1 MIWRKVAMNYKNTVC
16 ATGARIILPALMLV
30 ALSSKGIC
38 GLVTGTSPKRN
49 TNIDYISKD
58 IPPVSVQPWKGN
70 TYQSMVPDTLD
81 LSERARLALH
91 GVMNILDPE
100 YDYELYWLAEFNRI
114 PPVAIHQTL
123 GPPWLDGE
131 NYKVMETIPL
141 LRLMGGSYEQLGVD
155 QRIRERTLHQI
166 GPDGLSYW
174 PEKGRPWQAIDIPV
188 DGWSPAIGDNMQGQ
202 ICTPSLSGRLI
213 GTMALYWLQDQ
224 DPIWKET
231 IEKMIDRM
239 AELVI
244 EKDGYAYMPEGA
256 ITPGAV
262 VSDDMPMPVGNSW
275 SCQPAWLVQG
285 LAQYY
290 RVAGYAPARELAEK
304 LAYYLMGPAGNFEE
318 DGTAIGIDHLHH
330 HTAVIMAVADLARVT
345 GNRELAEKARTTYEY
360 ARRQGDPLV
369 GFYPEGMRY
378 LNDDGT
384 YEYRYRGSETA
395 ETCEI
400 ADLIT
405 AALKLAEIGYD
416 EYLDDVDRW
425 VRNQFAENQMMRA
438 DWIYRLI
445 ENHRVPADT
454 VEVKVREKGEG
465 HALRPG
471 NPIPLPVLSP
481 GQLGDRVP
489 ERHIGTF
496 AGWPSANDYAL
507 WDPEEHG
514 HLGSMHCCTANGNR
528 TIYYVWD
535 HILGYREGTLRV
547 NLLLNRAS
555 PWADVNSYI
564 PYEGQVDVL
573 MKESCRLEIRIPEWV
588 KPGEVA
594 CEVNEEDRALSFQG
608 RYAQVGDVARGDT
621 VSMSFPIAERTL
633 HTKIGG
639 LPYTVVIKG
648 NSVVFI
654 DPPGKHYPLYQR
666 DHYREDKVRWVK
678 RERFVADQV
687 IHW

>member
-1 MIWRKVAMNYKNTVC
+1 VNIKPSGCCPGDQNILLVLMM
-16 ATGARIILPALMLV
+16 IIL
-30 ALSSKGIC
+30 SSTGFC
-38 GLVTGTSPKRN
+38 ELVTETTPKRN
-49 TNIDYISKD
+49 SNIGYLSTNIPS
-58 IPPVSVQPWKGN
+58 VSVQPWKGGFHE
-70 TYQSMVPDTLD
+70 SLVPDTLD

-91 GVMNILDPE
+91 GVINLLDPE
-100 YDYELYWLAEFNRI
+100 YDYELYWVGEFNRI
-114 PPVAIHQTL
+114 PPVLFHNTL
-123 GPPWLDGE
+123 LPPWLDGE

-141 LRLMGGSYEQLGVD
+141 LRLIGGNYENLEVD

-174 PEKGRPWQAIDIPV
+174 PEKGRPWQDMDVPV
-188 DGWSPAIGDNMQGQ
+188 GGYMPAIGDTSQGQ

-213 GTMALYWLQDQ
+213 GTMTLYWLQDR
-224 DPIWKET
+224 DPVWKET
-231 IEKMIDRM
+231 IEKMIDRL
-239 AELVI
+239 AGFVI
-244 EKDGYAYMPEGA
+244 EKDRYAYMPEA
-256 ITPGAV
+256 SIAPGAE

-304 LAYYLMGPAGNFEE
+304 LAHYLMGPAGNFKE

-330 HTAVIMAVADLARVT
+330 HTAVIMAVAELAVVT
-345 GNRELAEKARTTYEY
+345 GNLEFAEMARKSFEY

-384 YEYRYRGSETA
+384 YEYRYRSPETA

-405 AALKLAEIGYD
+405 AALKLAEIGHD

-425 VRNQFAENQMMRA
+425 VRNQFAENQMIHA
-438 DWIYRLI
+438 DWIYRLL
-445 ENHRVPADT
+445 EKNAVPADT
-454 VEVKVREKGEG
+454 VDEKIRKKGEG
-465 HALRPG
+465 RGLRLG
-471 NPIPLPVLSP
+471 NPIPMPVKSP
-481 GQLGDRVP
+481 DETGDRVP

-496 AGWPSANDYAL
+496 AGWPAANDFVY
-507 WDPEEHG
+507 WDPEHHG
-514 HLGSMHCCTANGNR
+514 HLGAMHCCTANGAR
-528 TIYYVWD
+528 AIYYIWEN
-535 HILGYREGTLRV
+535 ILGYRDGTLRV

-573 MKESCRLEIRIPEWV
+573 IKQSCRLEIRIPEWV
-588 KPGEVA
+588 RPDEVS
-594 CEVNEEDRALSFQG
+594 CEVNHKTGALSFRG
-608 RYAQVGDVARGDT
+608 RYARVGDVAGGDIVT
-621 VSMSFPIAERTL
+621 LSFPISERTL
-633 HTKIGG
+633 KTMIGG
-639 LPYTVVIKG
+639 APYTVVIKG
-648 NSVVFI
+648 NTVVMI

-666 DHYREDKVRWVK
+666 NHYREDKVRWVK
-678 RERFVADQV
+678 RNRFVSDQV